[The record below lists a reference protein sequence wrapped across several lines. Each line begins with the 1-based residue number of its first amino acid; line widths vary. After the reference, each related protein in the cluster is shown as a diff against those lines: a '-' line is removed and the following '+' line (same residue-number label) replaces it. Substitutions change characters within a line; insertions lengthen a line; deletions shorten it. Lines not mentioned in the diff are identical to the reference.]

1 VKKGHLNQEDYIV
14 FLKDVKRKLGPER
27 FALMFDGLNIH
38 KSNRSYN
45 WYNNNRVLPLLT
57 EAWIGSKINPIET
70 CFSLIKRSYYREKL
84 RIGCNPNFDEH
95 GKNLNDLDIEA
106 MIHSAFTRYKDF
118 DFGRIMR
125 SGVRKWNERL
135 AAVV

>member
-1 VKKGHLNQEDYIV
+1 
-14 FLKDVKRKLGPER
+14 
-27 FALMFDGLNIH
+27 
-38 KSNRSYN
+38 
-45 WYNNNRVLPLLT
+45 LT
-57 EAWIGSKINPIET
+57 EAWIGSKLNPIET

-106 MIHSAFTRYKDF
+106 MIHNSFRRYKDF
-118 DFGRIMR
+118 DFSRIMR